1 MQISIKADIK
11 KLTRGLNDI
20 QKKQIPFAT
29 SRALNDVARQ
39 AASKTLRERAD
50 KVFEGGATSFTKS
63 GFRYEK
69 SNKKNLTAKVFID
82 PARAEYMKFQIA
94 GGTRFPKNRALMIPT
109 THTRLNKF
117 GNITRGTFNKLIN
130 DRSKYFSGIPKGM
143 QGAANE
149 GIWERYGRQTKAR
162 TGQKIRMVAKY
173 RKRGQYQPKFP
184 YADTVAGVVFG
195 RKDGVAERFNIRLQA
210 ALRSKKR

>member
-1 MQISIKADIK
+1 MQISVKADIK
-11 KLTRGLNDI
+11 RLTRGLNDI

-29 SRALNDVARQ
+29 SRALNDVAATIAMKSLRQ
-39 AASKTLRERAD
+39 KAQE
-50 KVFEGGATSFTKS
+50 VFEGGATGFTKT

-69 SNKKNLTAKVFID
+69 GNKNNLMSKVFIEG
-82 PARAEYMKFQIA
+82 ARAEYLKFMID
-94 GGTRFPKNRALMIPT
+94 GGTRFPKNRAIMIPT
-109 THTRLNKF
+109 KHTKLTKL
-117 GNITRGTFNKLIN
+117 GNIKRSEYAKIIN
-130 DRSKYFSGIPKGM
+130 NRAKYFSGIPKGM
-143 QGAANE
+143 QGAAFE

-162 TGQKIRMVAKY
+162 TGQRIRMVAKY
-173 RKRGQYQPKFP
+173 RGRAQYQPKFP

>member
-39 AASKTLRERAD
+39 ASTKTLRERAD

-69 SNKKNLTAKVFID
+69 SNKQNLTAKVFID

-117 GNITRGTFNKLIN
+117 GNITRGTFNRLIN
-130 DRSKYFSGIPKGM
+130 DRAKYFSGIPKGM

-149 GIWERYGRQTKAR
+149 GIWERYGRQTKR
-162 TGQKIRMVAKY
+162 GGQKIRMVAKY
-173 RKRGQYQPKFP
+173 RKRGQYQPLFP
-184 YADTVAGVVFG
+184 YAETIEGVVFG
-195 RKDGVAERFNIRLQA
+195 RKDGVAERFRKRLAQALAIR
-210 ALRSKKR
+210 KR